1 VKEERIMSVLETIPA
16 PESNVVAQD
25 QPKTKTGVKAVG
37 IASILLGALMIV
49 AGSFT
54 WMTVSNELA
63 QENIT
68 VAEDAP
74 YFAGQPVEGPLTAY
88 VEAQVIK
95 DHALAA
101 TDGLTYAEMDRE
113 DPMRDV
119 AKDASYLR
127 ASLFTSVIAFGVSAL
142 VVGSGVMFTA
152 IGGALTRLSRP

>member
-1 VKEERIMSVLETIPA
+1 MSVLETIPA
-16 PESNVVAQD
+16 PESNVAAQD

-37 IASILLGALMIV
+37 IASILLGALMVV

-63 QENIT
+63 QENII

-95 DHALAA
+95 DHALDA
-101 TDGLTYAEMDRE
+101 TGGLTYAEMDRD